1 MYIKE
6 PNRYIKIEDYYEVS
20 VQYKDVW
27 YKFYID
33 EDDYEKVKLRH
44 WRVSHKKGKIYA
56 VSGSKAKN
64 NVVYMHNYIM
74 NYKYVTGYEV
84 DHIDSNSFNNRK
96 SNLRIVPRLTN
107 IQNTMV
113 RSDSKS
119 GIRGVSYY
127 AKGDIYKCDF
137 AFSKKRYYFPEF
149 KTIEEAVYCRKLMED
164 HFNLTVMSKNPSAD
178 KYLESIKD
186 EDKRKVEGIVDKIL
200 RK

>member
-1 MYIKE
+1 MWIKE
-6 PNRYIKIEDYYEVS
+6 PNKYVKIEDGYEIS
-20 VQYKDVW
+20 VQYKDIW

-33 EDDYEKVKLRH
+33 EEDYEKVKLRH
-44 WRVSHKKGKIYA
+44 WRASHKGSKIYA

-74 NYKYVTGYEV
+74 DYKYVTGYEV

-107 IQNTMV
+107 IQNTMA

-119 GIRGVSYY
+119 GIRGVSYC
-127 AKGDIYKCDF
+127 ARDGLYKCDF
-137 AFSKKRYYFPEF
+137 TFSKKRFYFPSF
-149 KTIEEAVYCRKLMED
+149 KTIEEAVYCRRLMED
-164 HFNLTVMSKNPSAD
+164 HFNLTIMCKNPFAD
-178 KYLESIKD
+178 KYLKAIKE
-186 EDKRKVEGIVDKIL
+186 EDKRRVEGIVEKIL